1 MTRRH
6 EGFSLIE
13 LLVVLA
19 IVAFASTGTAFVLQ
33 DASSSRLYRE
43 AERLAALLEAGR
55 VWSRASGEAVHWHAT
70 EKGFAFDSK
79 AIASLALPTRWEDQ
93 DALAYSLKPIAL
105 GPDPVIG
112 FQYVRLWLQ
121 SDPSRSLWIVT
132 DGIRP
137 FAVQSISP

>member
-1 MTRRH
+1 M
-6 EGFSLIE
+6 
-13 LLVVLA
+13 A
-19 IVAFASTGTAFVLQ
+19 IVAFASTGIAFTLQ

-55 VWSRASGEAVHWHAT
+55 VWSRANGDAVHWRAT
-70 EKGFAFDSK
+70 DSGFAFDSK
-79 AIASLALPTRWEDQ
+79 ATVSLALPTRWEDQ
-93 DALAYSLKPIAL
+93 EALAHSLKPIAL

-121 SDPSRSLWIVT
+121 SDPSRNLWIVT